1 MAFNPLDHLISL
13 KGRDYLQVAWRLVWF
28 REKYPGWSIAP
39 ELLEKTEDYALFRAV
54 ISDENGVVKNIAH
67 GSETKRDF
75 ADFLEKAETKAV
87 GRALAMLGFGTQFA
101 AEELDEGERVAD
113 APLHLGSTDAAERV
127 GLEKLEKLEELKR
140 TAQKP
145 ATVPA
150 DAIAPG
156 QLAFIRENA
165 EPAEITK
172 LVQKYGP
179 NLEKMTRAQ
188 AEKNI
193 AILQKRLNNGGVN

>member
-28 REKYPGWSIAP
+28 REKCPGWSIAP
-39 ELLEKTEDYALFRAV
+39 ELLEKTDEYALFRAT
-54 ISDENGVVKNIAH
+54 ISDENGVIKNVAH

-113 APLHLGSTDAAERV
+113 APLQIGNAVAAERV
-127 GLEKLEKLEELKR
+127 GMEKLEKLEELKR
-140 TAQKP
+140 TAGRP
-145 ATVPA
+145 ASTPP
-150 DAIAPG
+150 DAIAAG

-165 EPAEITK
+165 EPEELTK
-172 LVQKYGP
+172 LAQKYGP

-193 AILQKRLNNGGVN
+193 AILQKRKAVK